1 MIEKRLDIE
10 LVERGEFSSREKAQ
24 NAIKKG
30 RVIVDGKV
38 QNKPAFLISENS
50 KIEVVYDE
58 NYISRGSYKIEKAK
72 EVFGLDFLD
81 KVVLDIG
88 ASTGGFTDF
97 SLRNGARQVLAVDVG
112 NGELAKNLRE
122 DKRVINLE
130 NQDFRTIDN
139 NICKDA
145 NMIIGDLSFIS
156 LRHIFPK
163 IKEIFGETTE
173 IAMLFKPQFECGT
186 TIAKKYKGVIKDRKI
201 HTKLLKDFVSYLQAF
216 GYNLVDLTYSPITG
230 KNGNIEYLFYIN
242 KFQKSIFE
250 ISKIDALVEE
260 AFKTIK
266 KEK

>member
-1 MIEKRLDIE
+1 MNEKRLDIL

-24 NAIKKG
+24 TAIKKG
-30 RVIVDGKV
+30 RVVADGKV
-38 QNKPAFLISENS
+38 QNKPAFLVSENS
-50 KIEVVYDE
+50 KIEVVQDE
-58 NYISRGSYKIEKAK
+58 NYISRGAYKIEKAK
-72 EVFGLDFLD
+72 EFFGLDFFD

-97 SLRNGARQVLAVDVG
+97 ALRNGARQVLAVDVG

-139 NICKDA
+139 NICKDV

-163 IKEIFGETTE
+163 IKEIFGETAE

-201 HTKLLKDFVSYLQAF
+201 HIKLLKDFVSYLQSF
-216 GYNLVDLTYSPITG
+216 GYNIVGLTYSPITG

-242 KFQKSIFE
+242 KNCKQHFNITSIE
-250 ISKIDALVEE
+250 KLVDE
-260 AFKTIK
+260 AFDKTK

>member
-1 MIEKRLDIE
+1 M
-10 LVERGEFSSREKAQ
+10 ERGEFSSREKAQ

-38 QNKPAFLISENS
+38 QNKPAFLVSEND
-50 KIEVVYDE
+50 KLEVIHDE
-58 NYISRGSYKIEKAK
+58 NYISRGAYKIEKAK

-97 SLRNGARQVLAVDVG
+97 ALRNGARQVLAVDVG

-145 NMIIGDLSFIS
+145 NIIIGDLSFIS

-163 IKEIFGETTE
+163 MKEIFGETAE

-201 HTKLLKDFVSYLQAF
+201 HIKLLKDFVSYLQAF
-216 GYNLVDLTYSPITG
+216 GYNLVELTYSPITG
-230 KNGNIEYLFYIN
+230 KSGNIEYLFYIN
-242 KFQKSIFE
+242 KEKKLTFSLE
-250 ISKIDALVEE
+250 KIDKIVDE
-260 AFKTIK
+260 AFRTIK